1 MESRTS
7 GKIAISL
14 GRVTTLL
21 LAGRGARFAI
31 ALINSIIIARV
42 LGVERLGAYAY
53 AMGIAALFGLLPNMG
68 IAIIVTRSIARHPD
82 GGTAILRTAL
92 NAQALASAATFVV
105 IPAVAALLPRQPVPL
120 VYVWLAAAQL
130 TLGTLSWPYLGVLSG
145 RARYDYVALAELISA
160 FAGTASVV
168 VAALLYGTPVAFLS
182 AHVVAA
188 MLAAVTARRLARPFL
203 QPRDGKSISLWSLLR
218 HGLPFGVTA
227 AADSLYRRLD
237 ILLLGQM
244 ASTVALGLYNVAY
257 KPTNMVVYFGT
268 TIAGPLFPLM
278 AREREATA
286 PHSFRRALRGM
297 GVLAPTM
304 SLFLSGMAVPLLRLL
319 YGDAFAPAA
328 PIMVV
333 LVWSAAAHWL
343 YAPLSVAL
351 QARGKER
358 WWLGA
363 LLAALMLNVA
373 GNAWAIPRWGAIGA
387 AGATLASE
395 VALLSLG
402 AVMICRYFRSL
413 PPLRPVLVGLT
424 ATAVSGGVLWIL
436 LPGGGPLVATL
447 TALITYTVPLML
459 FRVVRAKDVAT
470 VLRWIREATPA
481 WPRRREVRPETGSRE
496 ITSVSKR
503 GD

>member
-68 IAIIVTRSIARHPD
+68 IATIVTRSIARHPD

-278 AREREATA
+278 AREREA
-286 PHSFRRALRGM
+286 
-297 GVLAPTM
+297 
-304 SLFLSGMAVPLLRLL
+304 
-319 YGDAFAPAA
+319 
-328 PIMVV
+328 I
-333 LVWSAAAHWL
+333 
-343 YAPLSVAL
+343 
-351 QARGKER
+351 
-358 WWLGA
+358 
-363 LLAALMLNVA
+363 A
-373 GNAWAIPRWGAIGA
+373 GPCEAWGC
-387 AGATLASE
+387 L
-395 VALLSLG
+395 
-402 AVMICRYFRSL
+402 
-413 PPLRPVLVGLT
+413 
-424 ATAVSGGVLWIL
+424 
-436 LPGGGPLVATL
+436 
-447 TALITYTVPLML
+447 
-459 FRVVRAKDVAT
+459 
-470 VLRWIREATPA
+470 
-481 WPRRREVRPETGSRE
+481 RRR
-496 ITSVSKR
+496 
-503 GD
+503 